1 MRDEWITTVMPETN
15 TDNHSSHGPG
25 LRAWFERLRQALS
38 GEPRDRDELLELL
51 HDAQQRNLFDTDA
64 QAMLEG
70 VLQVADMQARD
81 IMIPR
86 AQMVVLEKDAALRE
100 VMAVVVDSGHSRF
113 PVVGERRDEVVGIVL
128 AKDLL
133 EHFLEN
139 PDGQF
144 NIREYLRPA
153 PFVPESIR
161 LNVLLKNFRASRNH
175 MAIVA
180 DEYGG
185 AAGLVTIE
193 DVLEQIVG
201 EIDDEYDVEDEA
213 RILKHT
219 DKRYTVK
226 ALTPIEDFNEYFAT
240 DFSDAEFD
248 TVGGLVM
255 HAFGHLPKR
264 GEKILIGYLR
274 FKVIR
279 ADSRRLHL
287 LEVLRRNAT
296 ASPGPDT
303 TA

>member
-1 MRDEWITTVMPETN
+1 MPETN
-15 TDNHSSHGPG
+15 PDYHSNRGPG
-25 LRAWFERLRQALS
+25 LRTWFERLRQALS

-240 DFSDAEFD
+240 DFSDTEFD

-264 GEKILIGYLR
+264 GEKTLIGNLR

-287 LEVLRRNAT
+287 LEVLRRNA
-296 ASPGPDT
+296 AVSPGPDT

>member
-1 MRDEWITTVMPETN
+1 MPPEDTVSDQSN
-15 TDNHSSHGPG
+15 R
-25 LRAWFERLRQALS
+25 LRPWFERLRLALA
-38 GEPRDRDELLELL
+38 GEPRDREELLELL
-51 HDAQQRNLFDTDA
+51 QDAQARNLFDADA

-86 AQMVVLEKDAALRE
+86 AQMVVLEKDADLRAALGT
-100 VMAVVVDSGHSRF
+100 VVESGHSRF
-113 PVVGERRDEVVGIVL
+113 PVVGESRDEVVGIVL

-139 PDGQF
+139 PESPF
-144 NIREYLRPA
+144 NLRDYLRPA
-153 PFVPESIR
+153 PFVPESMR
-161 LNVLLKNFRASRNH
+161 LNMLLKNFRASRNH

-201 EIDDEYDVEDEA
+201 DIDDEYDVDDEA

-226 ALTPIEDFNEYFAT
+226 ALTPIEDFNEYFGTA
-240 DFSDAEFD
+240 FGDAD
-248 TVGGLVM
+248 HATVGGLVT

-264 GEKILIGYLR
+264 GEKILIGNLR
-274 FKVIR
+274 FKVLR

-287 LEVLRRNAT
+287 LEVLRKDSAT
-296 ASPGPDT
+296 ASLET

>member
-1 MRDEWITTVMPETN
+1 M
-15 TDNHSSHGPG
+15 SSESISPDRSPG
-25 LRAWFERLRQALS
+25 LRAWFENLRQVLS
-38 GEPRDRDELLELL
+38 GEPRDRGELLELL
-51 HDAQQRNLFDTDA
+51 RDAQNRNLFDSDA
-64 QAMLEG
+64 QTMLEG

-86 AQMVVLEKDAALRE
+86 AQMVALEKDASLRE

-113 PVVGERRDEVVGIVL
+113 PVVGESRDEVIGIVL

-133 EHFLEN
+133 EHFLED
-139 PDGQF
+139 PDAVF
-144 NIREYLRPA
+144 NLREYLRPA
-153 PFVPESIR
+153 PFVPESMR

-185 AAGLVTIE
+185 VAGLITIE

-201 EIDDEYDVEDEA
+201 EIDDEHDVDDET
-213 RILKHT
+213 RILKHS
-219 DKRYTVK
+219 DRRYTVK
-226 ALTPIEDFNEYFAT
+226 ALTPIEDFNAYIGTAY
-240 DFSDAEFD
+240 SDAEFD

-264 GEKILIGYLR
+264 GEKILIGKLR
-274 FKVIR
+274 FKVLR
-279 ADSRRLHL
+279 ADSRQLHL
-287 LEVLRRNAT
+287 LEVT
-296 ASPGPDT
+296 KGKTPSSASDT

>member
-1 MRDEWITTVMPETN
+1 M
-15 TDNHSSHGPG
+15 SSESISPDRSPG
-25 LRAWFERLRQALS
+25 LRAWFENLRQVLS
-38 GEPRDRDELLELL
+38 GEPRDRGELLELL
-51 HDAQQRNLFDTDA
+51 RDAQNRNLFDSDA
-64 QAMLEG
+64 QTMLEG

-86 AQMVVLEKDAALRE
+86 AQMVALEKDASLRE

-113 PVVGERRDEVVGIVL
+113 PVVGENRDEVIGIVL

-133 EHFLEN
+133 EHFLED
-139 PDGQF
+139 PDAVF
-144 NIREYLRPA
+144 NLREYLRPA
-153 PFVPESIR
+153 PFVPESMR

-185 AAGLVTIE
+185 VAGLITIE

-201 EIDDEYDVEDEA
+201 EIDDEHDVDDET
-213 RILKHT
+213 RILKHS
-219 DKRYTVK
+219 DRRYTVK
-226 ALTPIEDFNEYFAT
+226 ALTPIEDFNAYIGTAY
-240 DFSDAEFD
+240 SDAEFD

-264 GEKILIGYLR
+264 GEKILIGKLR
-274 FKVIR
+274 FKVLR
-279 ADSRRLHL
+279 ADSRQLHL
-287 LEVLRRNAT
+287 LEVT
-296 ASPGPDT
+296 KGKTSSSASDT

>member
-1 MRDEWITTVMPETN
+1 MSPESISP
-15 TDNHSSHGPG
+15 DRSPG
-25 LRAWFERLRQALS
+25 LRAWFENLRQVLS
-38 GEPRDRDELLELL
+38 GEPRDRGELLELL
-51 HDAQQRNLFDTDA
+51 RDAQNRNLFDSDA
-64 QAMLEG
+64 QTMLEG

-86 AQMVVLEKDAALRE
+86 AQMVALEKDASLRE

-113 PVVGERRDEVVGIVL
+113 PVVGESRDEVIGIVL

-133 EHFLEN
+133 EHFLED
-139 PDGQF
+139 PDAVF
-144 NIREYLRPA
+144 NLREYLRPA
-153 PFVPESIR
+153 PFVPESMR

-185 AAGLVTIE
+185 VAGLITIE

-201 EIDDEYDVEDEA
+201 EIDDEHDVDDET
-213 RILKHT
+213 RILKHS
-219 DKRYTVK
+219 DRRYTVK
-226 ALTPIEDFNEYFAT
+226 ALTPIEDFNAYIGTAY
-240 DFSDAEFD
+240 SDAEFD

-264 GEKILIGYLR
+264 GEKILIGKLR
-274 FKVIR
+274 FKVLR
-279 ADSRRLHL
+279 ADSRQLHL
-287 LEVLRRNAT
+287 LEVT
-296 ASPGPDT
+296 KGKTSSSASDT

>member
-1 MRDEWITTVMPETN
+1 MASTVSDN
-15 TDNHSSHGPG
+15 TSHSASG
-25 LRAWFERLRQALS
+25 LRPWFERLRQALA
-38 GEPRDRDELLELL
+38 GEPRDREELLELL
-51 HDAQQRNLFDTDA
+51 QDARERNLFDADA

-86 AQMVVLEKDAALRE
+86 AQMVALEKDASLRE
-100 VMAVVVDSGHSRF
+100 ALGIVVESGHSRF
-113 PVVGERRDEVVGIVL
+113 PVVGDSRDEVVGVVL

-133 EHFLEN
+133 EHFLET
-139 PDGQF
+139 PESPF
-144 NIREYLRPA
+144 NLREYLRPA
-153 PFVPESIR
+153 PFVPESMR

-175 MAIVA
+175 MAIIA

-201 EIDDEYDVEDEA
+201 DIDDEYDVDDEA

-226 ALTPIEDFNEYFAT
+226 ALTPIGDFNEYFDTA
-240 DFSDAEFD
+240 FSDAGYA
-248 TVGGLVM
+248 TVGGLVT

-264 GEKILIGYLR
+264 GEKILIGRLR
-274 FKVIR
+274 FKVLR

-287 LEVLRRNAT
+287 LEVLRKDAG
-296 ASPGPDT
+296 AVSAPEP
-303 TA
+303 AA